1 MRLGIYCTKENVDK
15 VVELFQK
22 LFPNHKTCV
31 DDNVTDGD
39 FITTPPS
46 VYKIVKYNL
55 PNPGS
60 FNYEVVTL
68 DEFYKKYPFVVGDIV
83 QLYDCEEPHKVIGI
97 RGLRQEITYEV
108 VDDTGYVTHVPA
120 NIVKYFNNQEAKM
133 TDKDIIMNSY
143 HALISLCKNKTYCG
157 QDFSDWTNDA
167 ILDLAC
173 EIAENALEYTREH
186 INENFLAI

>member
-1 MRLGIYCTKENVDK
+1 MRLGIYCTKENVNA
-15 VVELFQK
+15 VVELFQQ
-22 LFPNHKTCV
+22 LFPQHKNCV
-31 DDNVTDGD
+31 DDNIIDGD

-60 FNYEVVTL
+60 FNYEVFTL

-83 QLYDCEEPHKVIGI
+83 QVYDLEEPHRVIGI

-108 VDDTGYVTHVPA
+108 VDDTGYVINLPA
-120 NIVKYFNNQEAKM
+120 NVLKYFNNQDAKM

-143 HALISLCKNKTYCG
+143 QSLISLCKNKTYNG

-167 ILDLAC
+167 ILDWVC
-173 EIAENALEYTREH
+173 EIAENTLEYIREH
-186 INENFLAI
+186 TSENFLTI